1 MEESERSEKSI
12 FLACGSDRQNLNQ
25 AQLKVSRKKFKK
37 GKPKAYFSRRLK
49 RKSTISYGLVT
60 RPKMILRDKSQLYE
74 PGKKKREVSKYANLS
89 VPSLFPHKI
98 IPFPPLL
105 LSLPMAFKSIS
116 ILSFDSTQVYFDGS
130 IMCCD

>member
-1 MEESERSEKSI
+1 MEEFGRSEKSI
-12 FLACGSDRQNLNQ
+12 FLACGSDGLNLNQ
-25 AQLKVSRKKFKK
+25 AQLKVSRKKLKK

-60 RPKMILRDKSQLYE
+60 RPKTILREKSQLYE
-74 PGKKKREVSKYANLS
+74 PGKKKREASKYANLS

-98 IPFPPLL
+98 IPFPPLS
-105 LSLPMAFKSIS
+105 LSLPMTFKSRS
-116 ILSFDSTQVYFDGS
+116 IYTFDSTQVYFGGS